1 MSQPETAFTSET
13 HPAEL
18 RQMFGRNLR
27 RLCVPYRSV
36 SDLCRQLGINRTQF
50 NRYLSGESFPRPD
63 VLHLICKFFD
73 VDARILL
80 EPLEA
85 LDTRPGV
92 LNHPFLAGNIGSG
105 MQTLT
110 EEAFPSG
117 FYRFSRKSF
126 VESDLVVVGLVFVFR
141 DNQYTFLRG
150 YEPRA
155 AMSSHGLPTNG
166 PVREYRG
173 YVSPQEDGISIN
185 VSHRHNMAA
194 TFGFLGR
201 VAAFQNKF
209 WLGYSARPTRETLRG
224 RRVARMVYEH
234 LDLPL
239 QEIVSL
245 ARNTGYVDP
254 DALPN
259 FHKRHLM
266 LDTPFT

>member
-1 MSQPETAFTSET
+1 M
-13 HPAEL
+13 
-18 RQMFGRNLR
+18 
-27 RLCVPYRSV
+27 PYRSV

-63 VLHLICKFFD
+63 VLHLICQFFH

-80 EPLEA
+80 EPLET

-92 LNHPFLAGNIGSG
+92 LNHPFLAGGVGSG
-105 MQTLT
+105 MQNLT

-126 VESDLVVVGLVFVFR
+126 VETELIVIGLVYVFR

-155 AMSSHGLPTNG
+155 VMRAHGLPCNG
-166 PVREYRG
+166 PLREFRG
-173 YVSPQEDGISIN
+173 YVSSQEDGVSFN
-185 VSHRHNMAA
+185 VAHRHNMAS
-194 TFGFLGR
+194 TFNYLGR

-224 RRVARMVYEH
+224 RRVARMVCEH
-234 LDLPL
+234 VDLPL
-239 QEIVSL
+239 QEIVRL
-245 ARNTGYVDP
+245 ARKTGYV
-254 DALPN
+254 ALNELPEY
-259 FHKRHLM
+259 HKHHLL